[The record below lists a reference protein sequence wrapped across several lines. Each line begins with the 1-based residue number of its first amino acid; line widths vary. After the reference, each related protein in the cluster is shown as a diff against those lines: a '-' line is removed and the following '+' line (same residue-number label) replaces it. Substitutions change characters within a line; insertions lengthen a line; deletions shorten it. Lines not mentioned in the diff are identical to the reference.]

1 MNLKGKLELID
12 AIYEATTS
20 LQFVEYSKKYLLEKG
35 FVELKENEKWGDI
48 PSKYFVTRND
58 KSLIVV
64 NGTEKSKGLIICSEI
79 STPCLQAKPNC
90 FDTHNGYNG
99 VRCAYSEY
107 YHSYNPSNSLL
118 CTSGQIFYHENE
130 DDQTLHRKLF
140 KTNYPV
146 GRLMPS
152 ASPGNYLHDNP
163 EDAYVVN
170 LTLDSSDDVSE
181 SHPTQ
186 SKALLDIIEHET
198 GVKASQIVDF
208 DAYFYDYHKPQL
220 AGAEQQWITGNSC
233 GQVGVSITNLRF
245 IAETEPHDETLISYF
260 YTNTHNMYSH
270 FSNFLS
276 ETLERSGYEPE
287 FLANSLRI
295 YLDLALDES
304 PTFMGKGPVILSS
317 QERAGFTERS
327 AEVEVINK
335 LKNRDCPINISSLA
349 NYSSK
354 LYFLGQDQVH
364 SAIPTITMAIFGV
377 SDTPFRNTLFDPADL
392 ITLRRDLEVLAGQL

>member
-130 DDQTLHRKLF
+130 DGDTEVVELTFDVNDFESLDLRNGNNRGHRYYINNQEVPLTDEDKN
-140 KTNYPV
+140 TNQDRPV
-146 GRLMPS
+146 
-152 ASPGNYLHDNP
+152 D
-163 EDAYVVN
+163 VI
-170 LTLDSSDDVSE
+170 LTLE
-181 SHPTQ
+181 
-186 SKALLDIIEHET
+186 KE
-198 GVKASQIVDF
+198 
-208 DAYFYDYHKPQL
+208 
-220 AGAEQQWITGNSC
+220 
-233 GQVGVSITNLRF
+233 
-245 IAETEPHDETLISYF
+245 
-260 YTNTHNMYSH
+260 
-270 FSNFLS
+270 
-276 ETLERSGYEPE
+276 
-287 FLANSLRI
+287 
-295 YLDLALDES
+295 
-304 PTFMGKGPVILSS
+304 
-317 QERAGFTERS
+317 
-327 AEVEVINK
+327 
-335 LKNRDCPINISSLA
+335 
-349 NYSSK
+349 
-354 LYFLGQDQVH
+354 
-364 SAIPTITMAIFGV
+364 
-377 SDTPFRNTLFDPADL
+377 
-392 ITLRRDLEVLAGQL
+392 